1 MSTKQSVK
9 ALVVH
14 ALLISAVIYALYP
27 VLWVLTVAFSRDGL
41 GTDGFV
47 MPWPKHA
54 SFANFAIAMGAN
66 TGKTGLFV
74 RQLVNS
80 LTISGA
86 TALLSIASAAP
97 AAYALARMPFV
108 GKRTGLSALML
119 TQMFPTVA
127 SAVPLYF
134 ILSQLHLLDRR
145 AGLVMAYSASALPFA
160 IFQLK
165 AAFEAIPVDLEEAAM
180 VDGATRF
187 GAFVRVV
194 LPAARPAIAVTA
206 LFAFM
211 SAWNEF
217 VLAAT
222 LMSREEAF
230 TLPVVLQRYVGEH
243 AAAWGP
249 FAAGSIVVSLPV
261 MVIFYIAQK
270 QLLSGLTAGSVKG

>member
-1 MSTKQSVK
+1 MKQHVK
-9 ALVVH
+9 ALAVH
-14 ALLISAVIYALYP
+14 TLLVGAVLYALYP

-41 GTDGFV
+41 GEGGFV
-47 MPWPKHA
+47 LPWPRHM
-54 SFANFAIAMGAN
+54 SCVNFAIATGAG
-66 TGKTGLFV
+66 TGKSALFI

-80 LTISGA
+80 LTVSGA
-86 TALLSIASAAP
+86 TAILSVAIAAP
-97 AAYALARMPFV
+97 AAYALARMQFV
-108 GKRTGLSALML
+108 GKRAGLSGLML

-145 AGLVMAYSASALPFA
+145 AGLVVAYSASALPFA

-165 AAFEAIPVDLEEAAM
+165 AAFEAIPVELEEAAM

-187 GAFVRVV
+187 VAFVSVV
-194 LPAARPAIAVTA
+194 LPAARPALAITA

-230 TLPVVLQRYVGEH
+230 TLPVVLQRFVGEH
-243 AAAWGP
+243 SAAWGP
-249 FAAGSIVVSLPV
+249 FAAGSIVVSIPV